1 MKKLAMFVVMACA
14 AAAAV
19 AEEPRQGDKKES
31 RIWLPIGL
39 SIITPPV
46 QLPSPSHSVFGAMLN
61 LGYGQVDN
69 LAILDV
75 GIINNVS
82 DGMTGLEFGAANL
95 SGVCIG
101 AQVGAVNIA
110 SKTVGL
116 QVGVLNMTGDLHGLQ
131 LGVLNFSDSGG
142 ALVFPIFNI
151 GF

>member
-82 DGMTGLEFGAANL
+82 DGMTGISPVYASVHRSVL
-95 SGVCIG
+95 STSHRRLLDFRLAC
-101 AQVGAVNIA
+101 
-110 SKTVGL
+110 
-116 QVGVLNMTGDLHGLQ
+116 
-131 LGVLNFSDSGG
+131 
-142 ALVFPIFNI
+142 
-151 GF
+151 